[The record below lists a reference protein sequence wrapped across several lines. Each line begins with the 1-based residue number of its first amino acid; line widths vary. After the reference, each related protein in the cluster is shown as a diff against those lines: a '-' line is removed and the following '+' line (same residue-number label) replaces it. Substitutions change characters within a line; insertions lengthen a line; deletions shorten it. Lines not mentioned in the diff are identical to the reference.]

1 MNIIYHFVF
10 YPCDKFRTSILRAI
24 KNHFTFLAPLLNRT
38 VQSFYLFPNQP
49 SFHKTLPNCIFF
61 FFFFPFFSLFL
72 FFKLCLFPLSLHVQ
86 FFFFFYLIFISLI
99 TRLYDAL
106 ILGPPGPPEILHN
119 KTQISDVN
127 ITLHWTSPSQ
137 RNCSITMY
145 SLHHKVLKPT
155 SGKEAEMNIT
165 NTSINSY
172 ELRLEHSKE
181 YEVIVF
187 AWNDLGRSEASRA
200 LKIRTAQ
207 CKYK

>member
-1 MNIIYHFVF
+1 M
-10 YPCDKFRTSILRAI
+10 
-24 KNHFTFLAPLLNRT
+24 
-38 VQSFYLFPNQP
+38 
-49 SFHKTLPNCIFF
+49 
-61 FFFFPFFSLFL
+61 
-72 FFKLCLFPLSLHVQ
+72 
-86 FFFFFYLIFISLI
+86 SLI

-106 ILGPPGPPEILHN
+106 TLGPPEPPKILHN
-119 KTQISDVN
+119 KTQISGVN

-145 SLHHKVLKPT
+145 SLHIKVLKPT
-155 SGKEAEMNIT
+155 TGKEAEMNIT

-181 YEVIVF
+181 YEVTVF

-200 LKIRTAQ
+200 WKIRTAQ

>member
-1 MNIIYHFVF
+1 MSLNIR
-10 YPCDKFRTSILRAI
+10 P
-24 KNHFTFLAPLLNRT
+24 
-38 VQSFYLFPNQP
+38 
-49 SFHKTLPNCIFF
+49 
-61 FFFFPFFSLFL
+61 
-72 FFKLCLFPLSLHVQ
+72 
-86 FFFFFYLIFISLI
+86 
-99 TRLYDAL
+99 YDAL
-106 ILGPPGPPEILHN
+106 TLGPPEPPQILHN
-119 KTQISDVN
+119 KTQISGVN

-145 SLHHKVLKPT
+145 SLHIKVLKPT
-155 SGKEAEMNIT
+155 TGKEAEMNIT